1 MTLVVKTN
9 RKRRLRRLAVKLS
22 VINNQIKG
30 SMNYISL
37 NVINIQLSS
46 MDTIINIEL
55 ALADEVST
63 KNTLKELTRTKIV
76 KQSAPL

>member
-1 MTLVVKTN
+1 
-9 RKRRLRRLAVKLS
+9 
-22 VINNQIKG
+22 
-30 SMNYISL
+30 MNYISL

-46 MDTIINIEL
+46 MDTKINIEL

-63 KNTLKELTRTKIV
+63 KNTLKELTRTKIA

>member
-1 MTLVVKTN
+1 M
-9 RKRRLRRLAVKLS
+9 KLS

>member
-1 MTLVVKTN
+1 MVKTN

-63 KNTLKELTRTKIV
+63 KNTLKELTRTKIA

>member
-1 MTLVVKTN
+1 M
-9 RKRRLRRLAVKLS
+9 KLS

-63 KNTLKELTRTKIV
+63 KNTLKEFTRTKIV
-76 KQSAPL
+76 KQSATL

>member
-1 MTLVVKTN
+1 MVKTN

>member
-1 MTLVVKTN
+1 MVKTN

-22 VINNQIKG
+22 VINNKIKG